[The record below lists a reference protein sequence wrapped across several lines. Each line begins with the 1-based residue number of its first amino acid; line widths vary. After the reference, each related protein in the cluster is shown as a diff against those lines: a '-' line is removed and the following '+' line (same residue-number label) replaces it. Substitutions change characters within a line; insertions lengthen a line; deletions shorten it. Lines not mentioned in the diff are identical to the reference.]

1 MCYLY
6 PMRSSAGFL
15 AAALLSLGPACS
27 SGGGDL
33 NGLAVNPQPPGN
45 DIARQ
50 NGEGTRLADDAT
62 LRARGVV
69 VAVDTYDE
77 TFDGKG
83 VGDVFIQ
90 DPKQVGDKGTPY
102 SALRLYRPTKTPPDL
117 QLVPGQWVE
126 IVGPYTA
133 FKGPP
138 GSTPFDAGMFSG
150 QVANG
155 AITLV
160 GEGAEPQPVELSADV
175 LTDPK
180 KALPYFS
187 RLVRIRDVA
196 IVDVFTTTRP
206 EAPIFVSDRNG
217 PKLSSK
223 FFPVHDTKGLDVS
236 KGKKLKSVVGV
247 LDYFYTV
254 KLCPRSIADIEP

>member
-1 MCYLY
+1 
-6 PMRSSAGFL
+6 MRARGLLLLCL
-15 AAALLSLGPACS
+15 ASVGGLSCS

-33 NGLAVNPQPPGN
+33 NTLQVNPQPPGN
-45 DIARQ
+45 PIAKQ
-50 NGEGTRLADDAT
+50 NGEGTRLANDST

-69 VAVDTYDE
+69 VVAVDPYDE

-83 VGDVFIQ
+83 VGDVFVQ
-90 DPKQVGDKGTPY
+90 DPKQDGAKGVPY
-102 SALRLYRPTKTPPDL
+102 SALRLYRPSKTPPDL

-133 FKGPP
+133 FTGPP

-150 QVANG
+150 QIANG

-160 GEGAEPQPVELSADV
+160 GEGAEPTPVELTADE

-187 RLVRIRDVA
+187 RLVRVRDVPIMDA
-196 IVDVFTTTRP
+196 FTATRP
-206 EAPIFVSDRNG
+206 EAPIFNADRNG